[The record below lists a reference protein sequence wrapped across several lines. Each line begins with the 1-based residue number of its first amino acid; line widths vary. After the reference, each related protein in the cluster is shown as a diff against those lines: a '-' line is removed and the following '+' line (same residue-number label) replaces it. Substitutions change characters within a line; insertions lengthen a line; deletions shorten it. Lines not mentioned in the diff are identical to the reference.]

1 MSVKWTEDL
10 SVGVDLIDDQ
20 HKMMFEKASELFEA
34 GKERR
39 AQEYI
44 EPLIEFLDEYTKKHF
59 ADEEDYMEKINYPEI
74 DTQKRMHAH
83 FINQL
88 AKLKSDF
95 KESGGNI
102 LVILNANKMILNWL
116 VEHIRH
122 TDKKIGEYAK
132 TL

>member
-44 EPLIEFLDEYTKKHF
+44 EPLIEFLDEYTKSILLMK
-59 ADEEDYMEKINYPEI
+59 KPIW
-74 DTQKRMHAH
+74 KRS
-83 FINQL
+83 IIL
-88 AKLKSDF
+88 RLILK
-95 KESGGNI
+95 K
-102 LVILNANKMILNWL
+102 NARPFYQSTGQVKKRFQG
-116 VEHIRH
+116 IRRQH
-122 TDKKIGEYAK
+122 PSCT
-132 TL
+132 